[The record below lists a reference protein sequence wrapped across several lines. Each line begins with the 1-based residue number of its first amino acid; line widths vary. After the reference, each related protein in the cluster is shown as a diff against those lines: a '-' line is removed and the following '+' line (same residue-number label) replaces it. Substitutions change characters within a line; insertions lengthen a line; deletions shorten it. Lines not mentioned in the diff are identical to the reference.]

1 MKKKKQIYIYVD
13 TNDVAALLTI
23 RMPRCFISKV
33 EGSWRTKVNYFN
45 DVDDVVINN
54 KVILEFDAKDLYLFN
69 DVFVIG
75 SNGNNDNVGKNVNDG
90 YYVKRYL
97 SQKEK
102 VATICTY
109 IGCE

>member
-13 TNDVAALLTI
+13 TNDVVALLTI

-45 DVDDVVINN
+45 DVDNVVINT
-54 KVILEFDAKDLYLFN
+54 KVILEFDAKDLYLLD

-75 SNGNNDNVGKNVNDG
+75 NNGNNVNDG

-97 SQKEK
+97 NQKEK
-102 VATICTY
+102 VATTCTY